1 MQKKNIKLEEIIELY
16 NTYNNIGIVS
26 EKLNCCTANISKRL
40 RKAGINVN
48 RDYSKRRKSNREKL
62 YVDESYFKSI
72 DTEDKAYFLGLMYAD
87 GSVSKNTFYLK
98 LKDEDIIQK
107 FKKYLKAEAE
117 IKVINNQ
124 YSLTICRQSM
134 CNDLINQGCYINKTS
149 SIKFPS
155 LDEKLLRHFIRGFYD
170 GDGSLILNANKN
182 HNCLNFT
189 SGSLDFLQQ
198 LQDVLKDISITNGG
212 ISKERNCKVWHLRYG
227 GRQVHIILDWL
238 YNDSCLYLKRK
249 YNKYLLSK

>member
-1 MQKKNIKLEEIIELY
+1 MQRKNIKLEEIVELY
-16 NTYNNIGIVS
+16 NTYNNIGIIA

-40 RKAGINVN
+40 RKAGISIN
-48 RDYSKRRKSNREKL
+48 RDYSKRRKSSREKL

-98 LKDEDIIQK
+98 LKDEDIIQE
-107 FKKYLKAEAE
+107 FKKYLKAETN
-117 IKVINNQ
+117 IKIINNQ

-134 CNDLINQGCYINKTS
+134 CNDLINQGCYINKTA
-149 SIKFPS
+149 SIRFPF
-155 LDEKLLRHFIRGFYD
+155 LDKKLMRHFIRGFYD
-170 GDGSLILNANKN
+170 GDGSLILNANRS

-189 SGSLDFLQQ
+189 SGSLEFLQQ
-198 LQDVLKDISITNGG
+198 LQDNLKGVSITNGG
-212 ISKERNCKVWHLRYG
+212 ISKEKNYEVWHLRYG
-227 GRQVHIILDWL
+227 GKQVHIILDWL
-238 YNDSCLYLKRK
+238 YNSSNLYLKRK